1 MISPLRLD
9 FSYTDFWN
17 EYVSKAAAE
26 TDMILN
32 AGCYDPR
39 YYHAPRN
46 ADEQITGPGGY
57 LKYSLVIPAGS
68 WILGYWHQSTT
79 GFGASPT
86 FVVMITDVGLNHKW
100 YTTPMPEA
108 LLAGSLTNGLSLL
121 NKPYPVVAPGVFL
134 VEFWNNN
141 AATNRC
147 QLTFAVAE
155 VKPELVERGKGAPQ
169 A

>member
-9 FSYTDFWN
+9 FEYTDFWT
-17 EYVSKAAAE
+17 EYQSKATAE
-26 TDMILN
+26 TDMILA
-32 AGCYDPR
+32 AGCYVPR

-68 WILGYWHQSTT
+68 WILGYWHKAIT
-79 GFGASPT
+79 GFGANPA
-86 FVVMITDVGLNHKW
+86 FLVNITDVGLNHKW
-100 YTTPMPEA
+100 FTTPLPEY
-108 LLAGSLTNGLSLL
+108 LFSSNLSNVSLL

-134 VEFWNNN
+134 VEFWQNNN
-141 AATNRC
+141 STNRC

-155 VKPELVERGKGAPQ
+155 VAPELVGQGKGAP
-169 A
+169 AK